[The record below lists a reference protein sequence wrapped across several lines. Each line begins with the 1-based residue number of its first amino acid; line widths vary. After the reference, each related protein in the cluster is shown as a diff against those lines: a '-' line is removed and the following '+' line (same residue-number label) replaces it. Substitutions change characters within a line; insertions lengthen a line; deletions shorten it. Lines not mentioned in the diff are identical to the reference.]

1 MHRNWRCRGQNPT
14 NHGLCNK
21 SDKAGDPETRMV
33 AWFGS
38 GPLLAMATP
47 SINQERF
54 MATDNSSAFASILA
68 GLADGSVVPY
78 LGAHA
83 LDGVI
88 DPSSGRAIPADS
100 DSLILAMNDGR
111 PMAPKLMY
119 EFPRAA
125 MNVELKRGRSALTK
139 FLDRTYRDTPWSAS
153 ALHTWL
159 AGQHLSYVVD
169 SNRDALL
176 QNAYAGRPHTLIVGL
191 ARLGGT
197 DYRFKLF
204 QHDGSGYTAIEQT
217 DVDVT
222 LPVLFK
228 PLGTPLPE
236 SHYIASDADFVD
248 YVTELMGGFAIP
260 SFVKRMRQGK
270 RYLLLGLR
278 LNRDTER
285 MVLSDIM
292 FGSARPSG
300 WALIPNATD
309 KEKRFLAKLG
319 LELVPA
325 DAAELLA
332 AATVDVALEA
342 A

>member
-1 MHRNWRCRGQNPT
+1 
-14 NHGLCNK
+14 
-21 SDKAGDPETRMV
+21 
-33 AWFGS
+33 
-38 GPLLAMATP
+38 
-47 SINQERF
+47 
-54 MATDNSSAFASILA
+54 MATDNSSVFADIQA

-78 LGAHA
+78 LGARA

-88 DPSSGRAIPADS
+88 DPASGRAIPADS
-100 DSLILAMNDGR
+100 DSLILAMNDGK

-125 MNVELKRGRSALTK
+125 MNIELKRGRAAVTK
-139 FLDRTYRDTPWSAS
+139 FLDRTYRDTTWTTS

-159 AGQHLSYVVD
+159 AQQNLSYVVD
-169 SNRDALL
+169 SNRDTLL
-176 QNAYAGRPHTLIVGL
+176 QQAYADRPHTLIVGL
-191 ARLGGT
+191 SRIGGT

-204 QHDGSGYTAIEQT
+204 QHDGGGQIGKIGVGYKAIEQG

-248 YVTELMGGFAIP
+248 YVTELMGGFGIP
-260 SFVKRMRQGK
+260 AFVKRMRQGK
-270 RYLLLGLR
+270 RYLLLGLP

-285 MVLSDIM
+285 MVLSDIQ
-292 FGSARPSG
+292 FGAAKPAG
-300 WALIPNATD
+300 WALMPHAND

-319 LELVPA
+319 IELVPA
-325 DAAELLA
+325 GIADLLA
-332 AATVDVALEA
+332 AARADVALEA

>member
-1 MHRNWRCRGQNPT
+1 MPNDT
-14 NHGLCNK
+14 
-21 SDKAGDPETRMV
+21 
-33 AWFGS
+33 
-38 GPLLAMATP
+38 
-47 SINQERF
+47 
-54 MATDNSSAFASILA
+54 ASTFDDILA

-88 DPSSGRAIPADS
+88 DPASGRSIPADS
-100 DSLILAMNDGR
+100 NSLILAMNDGK

-125 MNVELKRGRSALTK
+125 MNIELKRGRSSVTR
-139 FLDRTYRDTPWSAS
+139 FLDRTYRDTLWSAS

-159 AGQHLSYVVD
+159 AEQNLPYVID
-169 SNRDALL
+169 SNRDILL
-176 QNAYAGRPHTLIVGL
+176 QNAYRGRPHTLIVGL
-191 ARLGGT
+191 ARIGGT

-204 QHDGSGYTAIEQT
+204 HSDGGNYREIDQ
-217 DVDVT
+217 DQVDVT

-248 YVTELMGGFAIP
+248 YVTELMGGFGIP
-260 SFVKRMRQGK
+260 AFVKRMRQGK
-270 RYLLLGLR
+270 RYLLLGLP

-285 MVLSDIM
+285 MVLSDIQ
-292 FGSARPSG
+292 FGAAKPAG
-300 WALIPNATD
+300 WALMPNAND

-325 DAAELLA
+325 TIADLLA
-332 AATVDVALEA
+332 AANLALEPA
-342 A
+342 